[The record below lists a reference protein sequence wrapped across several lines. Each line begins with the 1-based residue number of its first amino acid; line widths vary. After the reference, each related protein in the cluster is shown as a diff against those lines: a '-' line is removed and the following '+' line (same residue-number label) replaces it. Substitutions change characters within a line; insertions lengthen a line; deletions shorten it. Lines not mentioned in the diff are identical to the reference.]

1 MKLKLLQEIIM
12 FSKYVAYGV
21 LIQIFFLNIL
31 IAADL
36 NAQKV
41 KSVKTLRAE
50 LTQKAMPLKS
60 IFREIEK
67 ETGLIF
73 SYDENELGRKLGKEV
88 ILKERNATVAMILT
102 DISRQENLKFK
113 QVNRNI
119 SVKKIPKRETDEN
132 PSIEVLINEILV
144 RGKITGENNE
154 PLPGVNVLV
163 KGSSL
168 GTVADVNGEYQ
179 INVPGENS
187 ILVFSFIGYEPI
199 EEVVGQRTVIDVSL
213 RIDTKAL
220 EEVVVVGYGT
230 VKKSDLTGSV
240 ASIKGESV
248 KEFPVTSVDQAIQ
261 SRAPGVQVT
270 QASSAPGG
278 GVSVR
283 IRGSNS
289 INSGSEPLYVIDGF
303 PIYPNNGVYG
313 TDDAD
318 SGINGSRRPGNVLAS
333 INPNDIESIE
343 ILKDASGTAIYGSR
357 GSNGVVLITTKRGK
371 SGESRIDYDGSVSFQ
386 SIANKI
392 DRLNGREFATY
403 LNTLEES
410 QGGAPI
416 YTPAE
421 IDAIGEGTDWLD
433 EILQTG
439 MIHNHQLSFSGGSE
453 KTRYALIGNFHQNEG
468 IIKETDFRR
477 FGIRLNLDNQ
487 VLNDRLTI
495 SSSWSFNRTTSNNAP
510 TDRGGPGGI
519 IITALGLDPTI
530 PVRNADGEFN
540 LASYDGRFFINPVQ
554 ELNFVTDQDFTN
566 RVLGNT
572 GFTFKLLEGLNFKTS
587 IGADLLNANRITF
600 FPVNNTRLG
609 REREGEITNAS
620 RNSANILNENIL
632 SFNKQLHPD
641 HFIDVVAGYTFQ
653 KEVNRFSIAST
664 RGIPAATPD
673 QATLQGG
680 ANVQI
685 PNSNRREWI
694 LKSYLGRVNYNFKER
709 YLFTFTFRRDG
720 SSRFGEE
727 NKWANFPSFALGWRI
742 IEEDFFQSSGLS
754 NTISD
759 LKLRTSWGIT
769 GNSELPVFN
778 SLPNL
783 NEYNYVFGGQLIL
796 GLADER
802 LGNSDLKWETTK
814 MFNIGLD
821 ISLLE
826 NRLTLNADYFF
837 NKTEDLL
844 LKVSIP
850 PSLGFEEVLKNSGSL
865 ENKGFELGLN
875 YVVLDRQDL
884 KWDVSGNVSVLRN
897 EITDLGSSTP
907 FFSNSTSGHLGV
919 DGSWV
924 EAGNPIGVWR
934 GYKYT
939 GIFQSQEEI
948 DTNPS
953 RSGDKPGYPRYQDT
967 DGNGEITPDDFVIL
981 GDPNPD
987 FTWGLNSTLRYKNF
1001 DFSFFF
1007 RGVHGNDVRNLQ
1019 ASELGDGV
1027 QKINQ
1032 LSNILTDSWSPSN
1045 TGASRAII
1053 DANRDFANSYRDSDF
1068 FIEDGSFIRL
1078 QNVLIGYSLPTNST
1092 FIRNARVYISAQ
1104 NPFVIT
1110 DYSGFDPEV
1119 NNQGQAN
1126 LNRADDYD
1134 AYPRARIFTVGV
1146 NLGL

>member
-1 MKLKLLQEIIM
+1 MALS
-12 FSKYVAYGV
+12 FCCYGTATFAQTTV
-21 LIQIFFLNIL
+21 SGTVTD
-31 IAADL
+31 AES
-36 NAQKV
+36 NAG
-41 KSVKTLRAE
+41 
-50 LTQKAMPLKS
+50 M
-60 IFREIEK
+60 
-67 ETGLIF
+67 
-73 SYDENELGRKLGKEV
+73 
-88 ILKERNATVAMILT
+88 
-102 DISRQENLKFK
+102 
-113 QVNRNI
+113 
-119 SVKKIPKRETDEN
+119 
-132 PSIEVLINEILV
+132 
-144 RGKITGENNE
+144 
-154 PLPGVNVLV
+154 PGVNVIV
-163 KGSSL
+163 KGMVT
-168 GTVADVNGEYQ
+168 GTVTDVEGKYSL
-179 INVPGENS
+179 NVPGNS
-187 ILVFSFIGYEPI
+187 NVLVFSSVGYETAEI
-199 EEVVGQRTVIDVSL
+199 EINGRSVIDVFMQPDLQSL
-213 RIDTKAL
+213 S
-220 EEVVVVGYGT
+220 EVVVIGYGT

-240 ASIKGESV
+240 SSIKGESV

-283 IRGSNS
+283 IRGANS

-313 TDDAD
+313 TDDAE
-318 SGINGSRRPGNVLAS
+318 GGVNGNRRPGNVLAS

-371 SGESRIDYDGSVSFQ
+371 AGESKIDYDGSVSFQ
-386 SIANKI
+386 RVANRI

-433 EILQTG
+433 EVLQTG

-453 KTRYALIGNFHQNEG
+453 KTRYALVGNFHQNEG
-468 IIKETDFRR
+468 IIKETDFKR
-477 FGIRLNLDNQ
+477 FGIRLNLDNS
-487 VLNDRLTI
+487 VLNDRMNI
-495 SSSWSFNRTTSNNAP
+495 SSSWSFNRTISNNAP

-519 IITALGLDPTI
+519 IITALGLDPTL

-554 ELNFVTDQDFTN
+554 ELAFVTDRDFTN

-572 GFTFKLLEGLNFKTS
+572 AFTFKIIDNLNFKTS
-587 IGADLLNANRITF
+587 IGADLLNADRVSF
-600 FPVNNTRLG
+600 FPVNNSRLG

-632 SFNKQLHPD
+632 TFNKQLTPD

-653 KEVNRFSIAST
+653 KEVNRFNIATT
-664 RGIPAATPD
+664 RGIPAATVD

-680 ANVQI
+680 ADIQI

-694 LKSYLGRVNYNFKER
+694 LKSFLGRVNYNFKER

-727 NKWANFPSFALGWRI
+727 NKWANFPSVALGWRI
-742 IEEDFFQSSGLS
+742 AEENFFQNSALSSS
-754 NTISD
+754 ISSM
-759 LKLRTSWGIT
+759 KLRTSWGIT
-769 GNSELPVFN
+769 GNSEIPVFN
-778 SLPNL
+778 SLANL
-783 NEYNYVFGGQLIL
+783 RERNYVFNDQLVL
-796 GLADER
+796 GLADDR
-802 LGNSDLKWETTK
+802 LGNPDLKWESTT

-821 ISLLE
+821 ISFLQ
-826 NRLTLNADYFF
+826 NRLNLTADYFF
-837 NKTEDLL
+837 NETEDLL
-844 LKVSIP
+844 LLVSIP
-850 PSLGFEEVLKNSGSL
+850 ASLGFESILKNSGTL

-875 YVVLDRQDL
+875 YVVLDSKDL
-884 KWDVSGNVSVLRN
+884 KWDISGNVSILRN

-907 FFSNSTSGHLGV
+907 FFSESTSGHLGV
-919 DGSWV
+919 EGSWV

-934 GYKYT
+934 GYRYT

-967 DGNGEITPDDFVIL
+967 DGNGEITPDDFVII

-987 FTWGLNSTLRYKNF
+987 FTWALNSTVRYKNF

-1007 RGVHGNDVRNLQ
+1007 RGVHGNEVRNLQ

-1032 LSNILTDSWSPSN
+1032 LSTILSDSWTPTN
-1045 TGASRAII
+1045 TGASRPVI
-1053 DANRDFANSYRDSDF
+1053 DANRDFANSYRDSDY

-1078 QNVLIGYSLPTNST
+1078 QNVLLGYTLPVTNS
-1092 FIRNARVYISAQ
+1092 FIRNARVYVSAQ

-1119 NNQGQAN
+1119 NNQGQDN